1 VSARDFLVRGL
12 LAGLIAG
19 LAAFGVAFAAGEP
32 ALDAAIAIEG
42 SNASHHDDPTEES
55 PVDSEGT
62 AVSRSV
68 QATVGLLTGTLLAG
82 VTLGGLAGLLSGFAL
97 GRFGGL
103 GPRATALSVVTVMFV
118 TLDLVPFVGYP
129 PNPPGVGQADT
140 IGQRTALYFVLMA
153 ISVIA
158 AVMVILIGR
167 RAAHRWGGWYAILLS
182 IGSYLIIISAVIVL
196 MPAYDEVPASFPAS
210 LLYEFRVASLGT
222 RLTLWAVLGV
232 MLAEL
237 VYRLTRRS
245 QPVTSPI
252 RATAG

>member
-1 VSARDFLVRGL
+1 MSARDFLVRGL

-19 LAAFGVAFAAGEP
+19 LAAFGIAFAAGEP
-32 ALDAAIAIEG
+32 ALDAAIAIED
-42 SNASHHDDPTEES
+42 SAAAHHNDPSEQP
-55 PVDSEGT
+55 PVDSVPRT
-62 AVSRSV
+62 V
-68 QATVGLLTGTLLAG
+68 QASAGLLTGTLLAG
-82 VTLGGLAGLLSGFAL
+82 VTLGGLAGILTGFAL

-103 GPRATALSVVTVMFV
+103 GPRATALSVVAIMFA

-140 IGQRTALYFVLMA
+140 IGQRTALYFVLLA
-153 ISVIA
+153 ISVIT
-158 AVMVILIGR
+158 AVVVIVLGR

-196 MPAYDEVPASFPAS
+196 MPAYDEVSASFPGS

-237 VYRLTRRS
+237 AYRLIRRN
-245 QPVTSPI
+245 QPVAGPI

>member
-19 LAAFGVAFAAGEP
+19 LAAFGIAFAAGEP
-32 ALDAAIAIEG
+32 ALDAAIAIEA
-42 SNASHHDDPTEES
+42 SNASHHDDPTEQ
-55 PVDSEGT
+55 PPMDSVPR
-62 AVSRSV
+62 AV
-68 QATVGLLTGTLLAG
+68 QATAGLLTGTLLAG
-82 VTLGGLAGLLSGFAL
+82 VTLGGLAGILTGLGL

-103 GPRATALSVVTVMFV
+103 GPRATALWVVAIMFV
-118 TLDLVPFVGYP
+118 TLDLVPFVSYP

-140 IGQRTALYFVLMA
+140 IGQRTALYFVLLA

-158 AVMVILIGR
+158 AVVVIVLGR
-167 RAAHRWGGWYAILLS
+167 RAAHRWGGWYAILFS

-196 MPAYDEVPASFPAS
+196 MPAYDEVPASFPGS

-237 VYRLTRRS
+237 VYRMTRRS
-245 QPVTSPI
+245 QSVTGPI